1 MCLCFGVNNGVPQI
15 DINHGVFNR
24 ADSDGI
30 NEPPRGK
37 PRGIRGGAVA
47 QTQEFYPDYEHTF

>member
-1 MCLCFGVNNGVPQI
+1 MARFVEPRQLEI
-15 DINHGVFNR
+15 DQTEI
-24 ADSDGI
+24 AA